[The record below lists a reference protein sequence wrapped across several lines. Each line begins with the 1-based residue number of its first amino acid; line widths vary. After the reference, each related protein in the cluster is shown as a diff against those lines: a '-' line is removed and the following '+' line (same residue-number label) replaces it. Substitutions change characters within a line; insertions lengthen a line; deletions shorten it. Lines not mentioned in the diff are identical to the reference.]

1 LERVRVDTLAIVKRF
16 DYHLGTRSLRA
27 NADEAAWRC
36 IARRLVEQV
45 REYLSKASCVSKN
58 EQPWIP
64 VSAHPGDAF
73 CFLSGVG
80 QPERRLRSDCSTQRS
95 RGENSIFPRASFST
109 SSRSS
114 ISRVRCPTCRWMIWS
129 SRLFTSPA
137 WRGCSGRVSPELA
150 GFAARGLASPETRP
164 LGPRRRLYRAY
175 IAASWIHE
183 SQPSTGLW
191 RWRSSECM
199 AGNKATGIIEE
210 FESTF
215 QEDLSRFQA
224 YPYPW
229 EIPVWSSR
237 AAPRVL

>member
-1 LERVRVDTLAIVKRF
+1 
-16 DYHLGTRSLRA
+16 
-27 NADEAAWRC
+27 
-36 IARRLVEQV
+36 
-45 REYLSKASCVSKN
+45 
-58 EQPWIP
+58 
-64 VSAHPGDAF
+64 
-73 CFLSGVG
+73 
-80 QPERRLRSDCSTQRS
+80 LRSDCSTQRS

-183 SQPSTGLW
+183 SQPSIGLW

-199 AGNKATGIIEE
+199 AGTKPP
-210 FESTF
+210 ESLRNSRVPSKKIYLDSKPTPTHGKYPYGHR
-215 QEDLSRFQA
+215 ERPLVCSRELGLSRSKLHPGQ
-224 YPYPW
+224 
-229 EIPVWSSR
+229 VSDR
-237 AAPRVL
+237 GD